1 MNEEYN
7 YKTIMN
13 VLDISV
19 KSAYNK
25 MYSVTDYT
33 MHELIKL
40 KKHYQITF
48 DKLFEIIEQY
58 RKN

>member
-1 MNEEYN
+1 MNDEYN
-7 YKTIMN
+7 YKTIMKI
-13 VLDISV
+13 LDISV

-25 MYSVTDYT
+25 MYGVTDYT
-33 MHELIKL
+33 MQELIKL

>member
-1 MNEEYN
+1 MNDEYN

-25 MYSVTDYT
+25 MYGVTDYT
-33 MHELIKL
+33 MQELIKL

-48 DKLFEIIEQY
+48 DELLKIIEQY

>member
-1 MNEEYN
+1 MNDEYN

-19 KSAYNK
+19 TSAYNK
-25 MYSVTDYT
+25 MYGVTDYT
-33 MHELIKL
+33 MQELIKL
-40 KKHYQITF
+40 KKYYQITF
-48 DKLFEIIEQY
+48 DELFKIIEQY